1 MSTDKIADLL
11 TRLRNAN
18 MRGYSFVKAPDSKL
32 RCCILSVL
40 EQEGYIHGYEKGLD
54 SRGHSELTISLKPRI
69 FRSIK
74 RYSKPGCRV
83 YMSSHKIPIVA
94 GGLGIAIV
102 STSKGIIADHEARK
116 ENLGGEVLC
125 TIF

>member
-18 MRGYSFVKAPDSKL
+18 MRGHTSVKAPDSKL

-40 EQEGYIHGYEKGLD
+40 EQEGYINGYEKGLD
-54 SRGHSELTISLKPRI
+54 SRGHSELTISLKPKL
-69 FRSIK
+69 FRALK
-74 RYSKPGCRV
+74 RVSKPGCRV
-83 YMSSHKIPIVA
+83 YVPSKKIPIVA

-102 STSKGIIADHEARK
+102 STSKGVLADHRARQ

-125 TIF
+125 TVF